1 MKCLYAQ
8 TSPFLLPH
16 LVHYLA
22 QHSHS
27 IYALFQTVVLLTED
41 IRQPENNPQA
51 EEFQAILLC
60 LRDGQSTQDDW
71 IKLGERTPQHVN
83 MSDFTKAPWL
93 FFDKV
98 LQSTTLTNTPNLQ
111 QQSLAY
117 QLLIQAGME
126 RKPHPW

>member
-60 LRDGQSTQDDW
+60 LRDGQSTQDD
-71 IKLGERTPQHVN
+71 
-83 MSDFTKAPWL
+83 
-93 FFDKV
+93 
-98 LQSTTLTNTPNLQ
+98 
-111 QQSLAY
+111 
-117 QLLIQAGME
+117 
-126 RKPHPW
+126 